1 MLLRRRSK
9 VELFRTDT
17 QIFSGGNCGLEY
29 VHDPDHMREIPAKNP
44 GGRLTFV
51 RSWEDGPG
59 LKAVTVETGKGNL
72 YFQFSTE
79 YDHEP
84 AKNSKHPAAQVR
96 DYYVD
101 YDKLL
106 RPEGDKIENGI
117 WHAASYDNVNSLK
130 PGEVVIYSLM
140 DHSVEYPRHLETYKK
155 SFEKVVNKVGFK
167 CLYQSEP
174 FFNWVHS
181 ERHYPSIVIIVLE
194 KL

>member
-1 MLLRRRSK
+1 
-9 VELFRTDT
+9 VELFYTDT
-17 QIFSGGNCGLEY
+17 QIFSGQNCGLEY

-51 RSWEDGPG
+51 RPWEDGPG

-79 YDHEP
+79 YDHDP
-84 AKNSKHPAAQVR
+84 AKNSKFSYSQIR

-101 YDKLL
+101 YNKMVN
-106 RPEGDKIENGI
+106 PVGDKIENGI
-117 WHAASYDNVNSLK
+117 WHAGSYNDVTSLK
-130 PGEVVIYSLM
+130 PGEVVIYSLI
-140 DHSVEYPRHLETYKK
+140 DYSVSSEMGESQKSVYKK
-155 SFEKVVNKVGFK
+155 VIEDTANKVGFK

-181 ERHYPSIVIIVLE
+181 ERHYPSIVILVLE